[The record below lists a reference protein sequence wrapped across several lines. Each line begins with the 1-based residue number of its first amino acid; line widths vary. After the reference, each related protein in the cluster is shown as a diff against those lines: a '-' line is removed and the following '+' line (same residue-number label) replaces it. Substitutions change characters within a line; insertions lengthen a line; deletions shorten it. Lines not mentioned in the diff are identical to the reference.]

1 MSVNKS
7 MLRIVNDLS
16 DFNNNKPEG
25 IYIYINKKNFY
36 KNYAMIIGP
45 KNTPYFGA
53 YFFFEIIFPRSY
65 PIDPPKL
72 TFLTIN
78 GRVRFN
84 PNLYENGK
92 VCLSILG
99 TWSGP
104 RWRPVM
110 NLKLVLLSIQSLLG
124 EFPIKNEPGFESVLP
139 DNKISINYNSFI
151 IYNSYK
157 LGFIDV
163 LKNKFNK
170 YSKYFKKEIDLEFN
184 KNYELMNNDLLSYK
198 ISLNEVYFQKEIY
211 FLPNK
216 NYLNFNDLYLEF
228 EKICKK
234 KIKKIKK

>member
-16 DFNNNKPEG
+16 DFNKNKPEG
-25 IYIYINKKNFY
+25 IYLYINKKNFY
-36 KNYAMIIGP
+36 KNYALIIGP
-45 KNTPYFGA
+45 KNTPYFGG

-65 PIDPPKL
+65 PHDPPRLK
-72 TFLTIN
+72 FLTID
-78 GRVRFN
+78 GHVRFN

-104 RWRPVM
+104 KWRPVM
-110 NLKLVLLSIQSLLG
+110 NLKLVLLSVQSLLG
-124 EFPIKNEPGFESVLP
+124 EFPIKNEPGFENVKP
-139 DNKISINYNSFI
+139 FHKISINYNSFI
-151 IYNSYK
+151 IYHSYK

-163 LKNKFNK
+163 LNNKFRK
-170 YSKYFKKEIDLEFN
+170 YSKFFKKEIDYELK

-198 ISLNEVYFQKEIY
+198 ISLNEVFFDKEIY

-216 NYLNFNDLYLEF
+216 NYLNFKKLYEEF
-228 EKICKK
+228 DKTCKLKLK
-234 KIKKIKK
+234 K